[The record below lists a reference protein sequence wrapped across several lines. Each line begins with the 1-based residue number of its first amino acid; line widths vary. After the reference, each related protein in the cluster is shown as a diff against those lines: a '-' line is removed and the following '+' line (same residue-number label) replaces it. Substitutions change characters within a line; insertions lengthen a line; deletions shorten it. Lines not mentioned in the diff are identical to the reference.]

1 MNIMTTTTTL
11 RNTGAFGESISV
23 FDSKD
28 DDISPAPERRPA
40 AKNRVL
46 PRRAQCL
53 RPPRESLKMNPRQPY
68 PCLSSPERGGAH
80 EGHRDSFRSPG
91 CAGAVH
97 SWHRCR
103 HWGNSNRGRRCSIR
117 SQDHTARRRQ
127 PVEHTPPN
135 NRSAVVLGVR
145 RRVIFQNGR
154 RVLAD
159 SELDDGPPS
168 DQVSAISFT
177 GICSSSH
184 GFSRKPGW
192 IPRRPPITRTLYI
205 ARMYLAPSSMQC
217 VCHGKNASHD
227 RLRVAVTFCVCDG
240 MSGQRITSPLQARN
254 CYPDG

>member
-1 MNIMTTTTTL
+1 MTTTTTL
-11 RNTGAFGESISV
+11 RNTGAVGESISA
-23 FDSKD
+23 FDSKGD
-28 DDISPAPERRPA
+28 DVSPAPEREPT

-53 RPPRESLKMNPRQPY
+53 RPPGESLKMNPRQPH
-68 PCLSSPERGGAH
+68 PCLSSLERGGAH

-127 PVEHTPPN
+127 AVEHTPPN
-135 NRSAVVLGVR
+135 NRSAVILGVR

-168 DQVSAISFT
+168 DHVSRRKLHGHLLLLARFLPET
-177 GICSSSH
+177 GLDSASASDHSH
-184 GFSRKPGW
+184 
-192 IPRRPPITRTLYI
+192 LYI
-205 ARMYLAPSSMQC
+205 ARRYLAPSSMQC

-227 RLRVAVTFCVCDG
+227 RLRVAVTFYVCDG